1 MSETIQDRV
10 VKIKVIGV
18 GGAGNNVIN
27 RMIDAGVG
35 GVDFVVVNT
44 DKQDLNKSVCKNKI
58 QIGEKLT
65 GGMGAGSKP
74 EIGKKSA
81 EESRAAISKAL
92 EGTDR
97 SLSPPVWAAAPAP
110 ARLPSWPIW
119 LTRPVSSRSALSP
132 NPSSSRARTG
142 CVRLSRAS
150 PISAARSIL

>member
-27 RMIDAGVG
+27 RMIDAGVNS
-35 GVDFVVVNT
+35 VDFVAVNT

-65 GGMGAGSKP
+65 GGMGAGSRP

-92 EGTDR
+92 EGTDM
-97 SLSPPVWAAAPAP
+97 VFITAGMAAAPAP
-110 ARLPSWPIW
+110 VRLPSWRIW
-119 LTRPVSSRSALSP
+119 LTRRASSQSASSP
-132 NPSSSRARTG
+132 SPSSLRARTG
-142 CVRLSRAS
+142 CARPSRAS
-150 PISAARSIL
+150 PTSAARSIL